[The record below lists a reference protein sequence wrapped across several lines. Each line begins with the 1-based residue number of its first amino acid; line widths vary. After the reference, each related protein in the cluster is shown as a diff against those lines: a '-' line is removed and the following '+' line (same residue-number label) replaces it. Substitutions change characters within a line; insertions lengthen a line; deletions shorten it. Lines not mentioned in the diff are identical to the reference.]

1 MINKVVP
8 FVFAVMFVLLLLNE
22 IEVNNTTINNYY
34 GDGSNDCCCGNSP
47 NIELEIIIPTSE
59 LVVCEV
65 EEGLISVETLVTV
78 NSNATPTKTKT
89 KTKTPNPTIVV
100 STETPI
106 PTIVVPTETP
116 IPTKKP
122 HCDNGGGNGSEG
134 CSRSDNGN
142 DDEGGYVVL
151 D

>member
-89 KTKTPNPTIVV
+89 PNPTITTP
-100 STETPI
+100 TETPI

>member
-89 KTKTPNPTIVV
+89 KTPNPTIVV